1 MSRAWRIEYEGAYY
15 HLMSRGNEGGD
26 IPQQSNMAKQFD
38 PGRFIGKA
46 QRILKCDVQ
55 DFVKAGR
62 LSGVQKDNR
71 DLLVYVMWKSGHLT
85 NGRIGELF
93 GLTYSAVS
101 HAVKTLKTRMND
113 NPGLIRKFTRLN
125 SQFKL

>member
-1 MSRAWRIEYEGAYY
+1 
-15 HLMSRGNEGGD
+15 
-26 IPQQSNMAKQFD
+26 MAKQFD
-38 PGRFIGKA
+38 SGRFIGKA
-46 QRILKCDVQ
+46 QRNLKCDVQ

-71 DLLVYVMWKSGHLT
+71 DLIVYVMWRSGHLT
-85 NGRIGELF
+85 DGQIGELF

-101 HAVKTLKTRMND
+101 HAVKTLKARMN
-113 NPGLIRKFTRLN
+113 NNSELMRKFNRLN